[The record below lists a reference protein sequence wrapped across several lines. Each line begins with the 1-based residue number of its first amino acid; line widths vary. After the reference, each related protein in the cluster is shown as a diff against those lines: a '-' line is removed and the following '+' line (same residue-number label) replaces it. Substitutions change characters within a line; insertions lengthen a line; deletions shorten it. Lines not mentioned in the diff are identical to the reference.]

1 MRSLLRLL
9 TVVSAAEGRPFRV
22 FHSVAENRRVPS
34 ICNSSNP
41 PCSSG
46 LTITKSLHVLVIC
59 NNLRFWVFVHRPM
72 VVKSEDA
79 DYAGDLRRAFDEL
92 EDSLTR
98 RLGAEGSTGTAG
110 SERRVSE
117 LAAEKQL
124 LEEALM
130 QREAECAYWKA
141 TCSEIVDGL
150 NSSIEAVKSI
160 LNGREG

>member
-1 MRSLLRLL
+1 
-9 TVVSAAEGRPFRV
+9 
-22 FHSVAENRRVPS
+22 
-34 ICNSSNP
+34 
-41 PCSSG
+41 
-46 LTITKSLHVLVIC
+46 
-59 NNLRFWVFVHRPM
+59 M

-92 EDSLTR
+92 ENSLAR
-98 RLGAEGSTGTAG
+98 RLGTEGSADAAG

-117 LAAEKQL
+117 LAEEKQL
-124 LEEALM
+124 LEEALL

-160 LNGREG
+160 LNSREG